1 MKNTSTSAAATIV
14 IAVILAFCW
23 LACSKDDSSAN
34 SGENFCKR
42 LTVSNNQPAINMDS
56 NSISSTISNIQYDTY
71 GRVLSFTFDFKSNTS
86 SERYTGN
93 VTSIARNSVG
103 QVTSYQATV
112 NGQNCTW
119 P

>member
-1 MKNTSTSAAATIV
+1 MKTTAKTIV
-14 IAVILAFCW
+14 VGIVAAGLALCW
-23 LACSKDDSSAN
+23 VSCNKDDSSSN
-34 SGENFCKR
+34 PTENFCKR

-56 NSISSTISNIQYDTY
+56 NSISSTISNIQYDTF

-93 VTSIARNSVG
+93 VTSIVRNSVG